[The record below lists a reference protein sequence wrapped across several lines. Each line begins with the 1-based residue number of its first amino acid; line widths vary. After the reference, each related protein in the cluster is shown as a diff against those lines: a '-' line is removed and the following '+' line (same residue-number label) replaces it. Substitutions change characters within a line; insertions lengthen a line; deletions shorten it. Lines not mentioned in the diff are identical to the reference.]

1 MHVYNSISGVPLSLL
16 EMPGPHIVHPV
27 NEIHLH
33 SLEKKK
39 YMLVFQDSMCEP
51 LFKAAS
57 IFTLKAK
64 CYSENTKG
72 NLKTF
77 LLKSWSCVNSHRS
90 GPFDEVLQPCVAEL
104 QADDIVEFFSF
115 GRRCF
120 IVASPLGHWHLNS
133 LLCVDIHDVY
143 NASTAYKSIDRRFS
157 KWFFFLGI

>member
-1 MHVYNSISGVPLSLL
+1 MWTN
-16 EMPGPHIVHPV
+16 
-27 NEIHLH
+27 
-33 SLEKKK
+33 
-39 YMLVFQDSMCEP
+39 
-51 LFKAAS
+51 FKVAS

-64 CYSENTKG
+64 CYSENTEG

-120 IVASPLGHWHLNS
+120 IVAPPLGHWHLNS
-133 LLCVDIHDVY
+133 LLCVHIHDVY

-157 KWFFFLGI
+157 KWFFFLGIETKNWFPQYNSSTATRFCGRTKRKHKIKITCE

>member
-27 NEIHLH
+27 NKIHLH

-39 YMLVFQDSMCEP
+39 IHVCISRQYVWTIFT
-51 LFKAAS
+51 AAS

-64 CYSENTKG
+64 CYSENTEG

-143 NASTAYKSIDRRFS
+143 NASTAYKSIDRRLS
-157 KWFFFLGI
+157 K